1 MPNLEPIYSCLKMS
15 GAFSISQ
22 DSAGKSNKI
31 HYIKRFV
38 SHSYQCQS
46 SVPLNVLMKRLP
58 SGTFLEGL

>member
-15 GAFSISQ
+15 RALSISQ

-31 HYIKRFV
+31 HYTKRFV
-38 SHSYQCQS
+38 SHSYQYQL
-46 SVPLNVLMKRLP
+46 SVPLNVLIKRLP